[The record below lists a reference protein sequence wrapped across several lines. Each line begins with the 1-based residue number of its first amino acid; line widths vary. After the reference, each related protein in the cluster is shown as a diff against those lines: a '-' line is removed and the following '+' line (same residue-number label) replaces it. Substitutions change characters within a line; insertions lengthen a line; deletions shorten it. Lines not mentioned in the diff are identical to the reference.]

1 MGGAFRKR
9 AGADRGGA
17 AGTRLGGVGR
27 CGRGGNTGRENH
39 LSFRSSTGTVLYLVY
54 YPPFL
59 SFSIPKFSLKE
70 LGLSFVTT
78 EQDVTG
84 QLRA

>member
-1 MGGAFRKR
+1 MARCVPLRVRF
-9 AGADRGGA
+9 
-17 AGTRLGGVGR
+17 GVPASFAVLDILI
-27 CGRGGNTGRENH
+27 CDTYRENH

-59 SFSIPKFSLKE
+59 SFSIPKFSLKG

-84 QLRA
+84 QFRA

>member
-1 MGGAFRKR
+1 MNSWIVQS
-9 AGADRGGA
+9 RG
-17 AGTRLGGVGR
+17 
-27 CGRGGNTGRENH
+27 CRENH

-59 SFSIPKFSLKE
+59 SSSIPKFSLKE

-84 QLRA
+84 QFRA